1 MGVQTWALL
10 LTFVSHVFLPGIDGP
25 QDLAVTGATSSTMEL
40 SWRPG
45 RVKPAKYVLVYWPS
59 TGGVQNE
66 LILPGD
72 ATTSELSN
80 LEPGTNY
87 LMGLHAERGSH
98 QSLPANV
105 TGSTS
110 KLWLHYFTTNGI
122 RSLSFT
128 LLTVQSSALNNIF
141 MITSRGI
148 TIYKIIF
155 QQVLVIHH

>member
-1 MGVQTWALL
+1 MAMGVQTWALL

-45 RVKPAKYVLVYWPS
+45 RVKPTKYVLVYWPS

-110 KLWLHYFTTNGI
+110 KLWLHYFTTNEI

-128 LLTVQSSALNNIF
+128 
-141 MITSRGI
+141 
-148 TIYKIIF
+148 
-155 QQVLVIHH
+155 